1 LANPCGFCFHESK
14 SFLEKRFA
22 EDYNSWV
29 GKKKWLRR
37 TIRVFSEANDEVMLL
52 IDFELAKL
60 LRVRCRSDAL
70 AKAFPLSP
78 ATRMFLEPEKF
89 RSRS

>member
-1 LANPCGFCFHESK
+1 MPHVQGVEYRGGTVRGRSQ
-14 SFLEKRFA
+14 SFGRSMTYSISHGGS
-22 EDYNSWV
+22 DGV
-29 GKKKWLRR
+29 GSCSNAPKPK
-37 TIRVFSEANDEVMLL
+37 TFSARL

-78 ATRMFLEPEKF
+78 RKKDVPGA
-89 RSRS
+89 